1 LVAWWIMVRVPG
13 LFDVEARP
21 RELSAEADD
30 L

>member
-1 LVAWWIMVRVPG
+1 MVRVPG